1 MPPSRWRSSSCA
13 TPTPPRRSLARATEL
28 GAVLV
33 VVGVRRRSPVGK
45 LLLGSVSQKVILEAD
60 IPVLAVK

>member
-1 MPPSRWRSSSCA
+1 M
-13 TPTPPRRSLARATEL
+13 
-28 GAVLV
+28 LV